1 MIPYSSV
8 TEKHKK
14 LIILCS
20 GPSVS
25 PLVIKF
31 LGKTDIPIIAV
42 NGGIDIYKRCNYWVT
57 IDPSLK
63 NYARMKRNLEGVKYY
78 CGVPDDYGQSR
89 SQFSPHRKPLLN
101 HVHYLKRDLSSL
113 NGLTE
118 TKDTLSTGN
127 SGFTALNLAYHMEA
141 KYVLFLGLDGQGG
154 YSNGISDEPKDL
166 SNMNVLFESVLPQ
179 LEIGGIKVVN
189 GSTQSIIESF
199 PRVNPMEG
207 LSWIIRT

>member
-31 LGKTDIPIIAV
+31 LEKTNIPIIAV

-63 NYARMKRNLEGVKYY
+63 NYTRMKRNLEGVKYY
-78 CGVPDDYGQSR
+78 CGVPDDYGQSH
-89 SQFSPHRKPLLN
+89 SKSSAHRKPLLN
-101 HVHYLKRDLSSL
+101 HVHYLKRGLSSL

-118 TKDTLSTGN
+118 NKNSLSTGN
-127 SGFTALNLAYHMEA
+127 SGFAALNLAYHMEA
-141 KYVLFLGLDGQGG
+141 KYVLFLGLDGYGG
-154 YSNGISDEPKDL
+154 YSNGISGEPRDL
-166 SNMNVLFESVLPQ
+166 SNMNILFDSVLPQ
-179 LEIGGIKVVN
+179 IEKSETKVVN

-199 PRVNPMEG
+199 PRVNPLVG
-207 LSWIIRT
+207 LSWIIST